1 MPSQR
6 DSFSPS
12 ASVLSLLGLIQGHRN
27 GNGRVEN
34 GNEMEKLEKRRAT
47 NRSSQ
52 RKARDRKEGLIKS
65 LQEENERLK
74 QRLDTR

>member
-1 MPSQR
+1 
-6 DSFSPS
+6 
-12 ASVLSLLGLIQGHRN
+12 
-27 GNGRVEN
+27 
-34 GNEMEKLEKRRAT
+34 MEKLEKRRAT